1 MGFNQMLAD
10 AVARNHSLVC
20 VGLDPDLTRIPAH
33 LLRQPRPIFR
43 FNKTIIDATVGFV
56 CAYKPQIA
64 YYAAAAA
71 EEQLSMTID
80 YIHTNFPHIP
90 VILDAKRNDIG
101 STAAQYARE
110 AFERYGA
117 DAVTVTPYL
126 GGDTLRAFLD
136 YEDKGVIVLC
146 RTSNPGA
153 GDLQDLNVDGQPLF
167 ETVARKAAG
176 PWNYNKNIC
185 LVVGATWPEQLKK
198 IRSIVGDMN
207 LLVPGI
213 GAQGGDVEA
222 VMQNGLTA
230 QKMGLIINSS
240 RSILYAGDGEDFA
253 QAARAATQKL
263 RDQINAFRHR

>member
-1 MGFNQMLAD
+1 MGFTEMLAE
-10 AVARNHSLVC
+10 AVGRNHSLVC
-20 VGLDPDLTRIPAH
+20 VGLDPDLSRIPTH
-33 LLRQPRPIFR
+33 ILRQSRPIFR
-43 FNKTIIDATVGFV
+43 FNKEIIDATVGFA

-71 EEQLSMTID
+71 EEQLTMTID
-80 YIHTNFPHIP
+80 YIHRNYPYIP

-110 AFERYGA
+110 AFDRYQA

-126 GGDTLRAFLD
+126 GGDTLKPFLD
-136 YEDKGVIVLC
+136 YADKGVIILC

-153 GDLQDLNVDGQPLF
+153 GDLQDLIIGEDTLF
-167 ETVARKAAG
+167 ERVARKAAG
-176 PWNYNKNIC
+176 PWNYNNNIC

-198 IRSIVGDMN
+198 IRTIVGDMN

-213 GAQGGDVEA
+213 GAQGGDVGA
-222 VMQNGLTA
+222 VMANGLTA
-230 QKMGLIINSS
+230 GKTGLIINSS
-240 RSILYAGDGEDFA
+240 RSILYAGEGDNFA

-263 RDQINAFRHR
+263 RDEINAFRH